1 MIEADKFN
9 AVKDATVA
17 IGLANKDTKDII
29 SSFGTGF
36 FIGGEYI
43 VSSAHIF
50 NQCIKYNA
58 QYKEMNKGKEGIY
71 SAFSITTKGD
81 QLELNSYHII
91 KAIRLPPVKEVTGF
105 TGSVDL
111 DIGIG
116 KLDRHSG
123 NFLHIKEPTKLKLYD
138 EIAICGYPSGRVSLV
153 LYRNKHEDGMGIHL
167 RPIIQFGRIAG
178 LMPYDDSNN
187 PWGLQTDIVAMG
199 GSSGSPIMDPSSGEV
214 IGMAQQVIA
223 TLTTVDKDGM
233 PSNLYELT
241 KGPLYGIAP
250 IGLAYG
256 VTNQI
261 LSPLPNISKNY
272 FEKGLPPDFLFENTG
287 IIGLF

>member
-1 MIEADKFN
+1 MINADKFN
-9 AVKDATVA
+9 VVKDATVA
-17 IGLANKDTKDII
+17 IGLANKNTKDVI

-36 FIGGEYI
+36 FIGEEYI
-43 VSSAHIF
+43 VTSAHIF

-58 QYKEMNKGKEGIY
+58 QYKEKNNGMEGIY
-71 SAFSITTKGD
+71 SAFNITTKD
-81 QLELNSYHII
+81 NQLELNTYHII
-91 KAIRLPPVKEVTGF
+91 KAIRLPPVKEVKGF

-116 KLDRHSG
+116 KLDCHSD
-123 NFLHIKEPTKLKLYD
+123 NFLHIKKPTQLKLYD
-138 EIAICGYPSGRVSLV
+138 EIVICGYPSGRISLV
-153 LYRNKHEDGMGIHL
+153 LYRNKHEDGMGIQL
-167 RPIIQFGRIAG
+167 RPIIQYGRVAG
-178 LMPYDDSNN
+178 LMPDDDSNN
-187 PWGLQTDIVAMG
+187 PWGIQTDIIAMG
-199 GSSGSPIMDPSSGEV
+199 GSSGSPIIDPSSGEV

-223 TLTTVDKDGM
+223 TMTTVDKEGM

-250 IGLAYG
+250 IGLAFG

-272 FEKGLPPDFLFENTG
+272 FEKGLHPDFLFENTG
-287 IIGLF
+287 VIGLF

>member
-1 MIEADKFN
+1 MINADKFN
-9 AVKDATVA
+9 VVKDATVA
-17 IGLANKDTKDII
+17 IGLANKDTKDVI

-43 VSSAHIF
+43 VTSAHIF

-58 QYKEMNKGKEGIY
+58 QYKEKNNGMEGIY
-71 SAFSITTKGD
+71 SAFNITTKD
-81 QLELNSYHII
+81 NQLELNTYHII
-91 KAIRLPPVKEVTGF
+91 KAIRLPPVKEVKGF

-116 KLDRHSG
+116 KLDCHSD
-123 NFLHIKEPTKLKLYD
+123 NFLNIKKPTQLKLYD
-138 EIAICGYPSGRVSLV
+138 EIVICGYPSGRISLV
-153 LYRNKHEDGMGIHL
+153 LYRNKHEDGMGIQL
-167 RPIIQFGRIAG
+167 RPIIQYGRVAG
-178 LMPYDDSNN
+178 LMPDDDSNN
-187 PWGLQTDIVAMG
+187 PWGIQTDIIAMG
-199 GSSGSPIMDPSSGEV
+199 GSSGSPIIDPSSGEV

-223 TLTTVDKDGM
+223 TMTTVDKEGM

-250 IGLAYG
+250 IGLAFG

-261 LSPLPNISKNY
+261 LSPLLNISKNY
-272 FEKGLPPDFLFENTG
+272 FENGLPPDFLFENTG
-287 IIGLF
+287 VIGLF

>member
-1 MIEADKFN
+1 MINADKFN
-9 AVKDATVA
+9 VVKDATVA
-17 IGLANKDTKDII
+17 IGLANKDTKDVI

-43 VSSAHIF
+43 VTSAHIF

-58 QYKEMNKGKEGIY
+58 QYKEKNNGMEGIY
-71 SAFSITTKGD
+71 SAFNITTKD
-81 QLELNSYHII
+81 NQLEFNTYHII
-91 KAIRLPPVKEVTGF
+91 KAIRLPPVKEVKGF

-116 KLDRHSG
+116 KLDCHSD
-123 NFLHIKEPTKLKLYD
+123 NFLHIKKPTQLKLYD
-138 EIAICGYPSGRVSLV
+138 EIVICGYPSGRISLV
-153 LYRNKHEDGMGIHL
+153 LYRNKHEDGMGIQL
-167 RPIIQFGRIAG
+167 RPIIQYGRVAG
-178 LMPYDDSNN
+178 LMPDDDSNN
-187 PWGLQTDIVAMG
+187 PWGIQTDIIAMG
-199 GSSGSPIMDPSSGEV
+199 GSSGSPIIDPSSGEV

-223 TLTTVDKDGM
+223 TMTTVDKEGM

-250 IGLAYG
+250 IGLAFG

-261 LSPLPNISKNY
+261 LSPVPNISKNY
-272 FEKGLPPDFLFENTG
+272 FENGLSPDFLFENTG
-287 IIGLF
+287 VIGLF